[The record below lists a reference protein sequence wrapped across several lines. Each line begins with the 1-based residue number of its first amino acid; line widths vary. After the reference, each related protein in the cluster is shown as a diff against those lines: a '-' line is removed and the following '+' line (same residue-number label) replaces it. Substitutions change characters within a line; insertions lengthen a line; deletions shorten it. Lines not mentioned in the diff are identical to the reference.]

1 MTPEEHLMTV
11 PKPQLI
17 RASSARHLRATWRV
31 GVSTAA
37 LLAAAFAYPAH
48 AETLHEAMTLAYQS
62 NPKLDAERARLRAT
76 DEGVTQAKAGFRPT
90 AAASATTGITRQ
102 TSSPQQQ
109 TDGVNHPSGYGITAT
124 QSLFSGFRTVN
135 TVREAEANV
144 RAGRENLRLIE
155 QQILLEAVTAYA
167 DVIRDQALVRL
178 REKNVSVLSTELQSA
193 EARRSV
199 REVTRT
205 DVAQAQARRAKS
217 VSALDLARSNLKTSR
232 AVYQRVIG
240 RPPQSLTEPQ
250 VPNKILPAGVEDV
263 IKIAERENPNIVAAL
278 YREQAAR
285 HEVDR
290 IWGELLPEAR
300 LEAGYN
306 HTYGA
311 SSLVNN
317 SGNASITGRVT
328 MPLYEGGEVKARVRA
343 AKHTHV
349 SRLQE
354 IEQARTETQATAVG
368 AWSRLEA
375 IRTQV
380 TQDKIQGD
388 AAKIALEGVREEE
401 RVGQRTL
408 LDVLNAEQELLDAE
422 VTAVSNRHDLLIAAH
437 ALLAS
442 IGQLNAGQ
450 LQLGDSQYDP
460 TVHYDEVNRKWFGVS
475 ITHADG
481 RVEILD
487 RLDNW
492 GTTDP
497 YTASK
502 GLRASAP

>member
-1 MTPEEHLMTV
+1 MTV
-11 PKPQLI
+11 PMFLLVRPSGAR
-17 RASSARHLRATWRV
+17 RARRLWRAT
-31 GVSTAA
+31 VSVAA
-37 LLAAAFAYPAH
+37 LLAAGLDLPAH
-48 AETLHEAMTLAYQS
+48 AETLHEALTLAYQS

-90 AAASATTGITRQ
+90 AAASATAGAQRQ

-109 TDGVNHPSGYGITAT
+109 TDGVTHPSGYGVTAT

-155 QQILLEAVTAYA
+155 QQILLDAVTAYA

-232 AVYQRVIG
+232 AIYERVIG
-240 RPPQSLTEPQ
+240 RPPQNLSEPQ
-250 VPNKILPAGVEDV
+250 VPNKLIPSGVEDV
-263 IKIAERENPNIVAAL
+263 IKIAEKENPNIVAAL

-300 LEAGYN
+300 IEAGYN
-306 HTYGA
+306 QTYGA
-311 SSLVNN
+311 STLVNQ
-317 SGNASITGRVT
+317 SGTATITGRVSV
-328 MPLYEGGEVKARVRA
+328 PLYEGGEVKARVRA

-368 AWSRLEA
+368 AWAKLEA
-375 IRTQV
+375 TRTQV
-380 TQDKIQGD
+380 TQDKVQVD

-422 VTAVSNRHDLLIAAH
+422 VAAVSNRHDLLIAAH
-437 ALLAS
+437 ALLAG

-460 TVHYDEVNRKWFGVS
+460 TVHYDEVNRKWFGIS

-492 GTTDP
+492 GTVDP
-497 YTASK
+497 YVASK